1 MAANGGLR
9 EAAKEVRRR
18 ASAVLR
24 LQAELAKAELAST
37 GKNAAAGTGLV
48 VAAAFV
54 AFFALALLT
63 TLFVV
68 ALALAVPLW
77 LSVLIVFV
85 VYVILAGVLGLL
97 ARSRFRRVNGVPLA
111 SEQARR
117 TRDALG
123 LGAGAEGAPTPTVT
137 VPAAA
142 APAGPSGGS
151 GDGSG

>member
-9 EAAKEVRRR
+9 EAARDVGRR
-18 ASAVLR
+18 AAAVLR
-24 LQAELAKAELAST
+24 LQVELARAELSST

-54 AFFALALLT
+54 AFFAFALLT

-85 VYVILAGVLGLL
+85 VYVIVAAVLGLL
-97 ARSRFRRVNGVPLA
+97 ARSRFRRANGVPLA

-123 LGAGAEGAPTPTVT
+123 LGEDAEGAPMPTVT
-137 VPAAA
+137 VPASS
-142 APAGPSGGS
+142 PQVDPSGGS
-151 GDGSG
+151 GDGPS